1 MSYSNYAHAATAY
14 REREVMTASP
24 ARLVVIVYDHVLA
37 NLNRARVAREAGKLD
52 IQIES
57 IAKARDGVT
66 ELLVTLDV
74 ERGGAIATQLQSLYT
89 FILSELVDGSRVEPN
104 RLQRITQIVHDLRD
118 AFAAIASEPA
128 RVPAA

>member
-37 NLNRARVAREAGKLD
+37 NLNRARIAREAGKLD
-52 IQIES
+52 VQIES

-66 ELLVTLDV
+66 ELLVTLDS

-89 FILSELVDGSRVEPN
+89 FILSELVDGSRVDPRKLE
-104 RLQRITQIVHDLRD
+104 RITQIVHDLRD
-118 AFAAIASEPA
+118 AFNAIASEPA